1 MAWDPYEQ
9 KPEGAAGGGGFE
21 TPGIKLPKNLFSYI
35 LLGVFGLM
43 AVLAVR
49 SAVYTVEAQERAVV
63 LRLGK
68 LNSVEGPGFH
78 FKMPFGIDR
87 AQVFETER
95 VHKEEFGFR
104 TVKAGPRTEYSKQR
118 FDDEKLMLT
127 GDLNIGDVEWIV
139 QYQIADPTAYW
150 FNIDEAEQ
158 TVRDISESVVRQV
171 VGDRPVD
178 QVLTVGRSAIED
190 QARREM
196 QQILTEYD
204 SGIRIVALQLQNV
217 TPPEPVQPSFNDVN
231 RAEQDREKMENDA
244 LSKLNREIPNAKGE
258 AQRTLAQAEG
268 YRTDRINRSRGDAA
282 RFLSVLTEYRRA
294 AEVTRQ
300 RIYLEAIAEVL
311 PQVDDITVLD
321 GKGAGERLLPL
332 LDVGRGGA
340 R

>member
-9 KPEGAAGGGGFE
+9 KPDGASGGGGFE
-21 TPGIKLPKNLFSYI
+21 TPEINVPKNLFVYI
-35 LLGVFGLM
+35 LLALVGLM

-49 SAVYTVEAQERAVV
+49 SAIYTVEAQERAVV
-63 LRLGK
+63 LRLGA

-78 FKMPFGIDR
+78 FKLPFGIDR

-104 TVKAGPRTEYSKQR
+104 TLKAGTRTEYSKQR

-139 QYQIADPTAYW
+139 QYQISDPTDYW
-150 FNIDEAEQ
+150 FNLDEPEQ
-158 TVRDISESVVRQV
+158 AVRDLAESVVRQV
-171 VGDRPVD
+171 VGDRAVD

-196 QQILTEYD
+196 QQILTEYQ
-204 SGIRIVALQLQNV
+204 SGIKIVALQLQNV

-244 LSKLNREIPNAKGE
+244 LSQLNREIPNAKGE
-258 AQRTLAQAEG
+258 AQRTIAQAEG
-268 YRTDRINRSRGDAA
+268 YRTDRINRARGNTA
-282 RFLSVLTEYRRA
+282 RFLAVLTEYRRA
-294 AEVTRQ
+294 PEVTRQ
-300 RIYLEAIAEVL
+300 RIYLESIAEVM
-311 PQVDDITVLD
+311 PHVNDITILD
-321 GKGAGERLLPL
+321 GKSGDRILPH
-332 LDVGRGGA
+332 LDLGRGGA